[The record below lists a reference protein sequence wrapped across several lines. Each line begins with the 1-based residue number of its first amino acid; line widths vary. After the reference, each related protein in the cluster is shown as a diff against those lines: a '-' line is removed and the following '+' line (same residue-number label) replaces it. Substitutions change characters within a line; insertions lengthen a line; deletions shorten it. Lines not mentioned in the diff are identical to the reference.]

1 MNTVVINI
9 IVIVFIWFIAI
20 LIFKYIDW
28 QTDYIVSKYHKDKL
42 GIMPEVKGKFR
53 LTNLFGNR
61 LTYVTAEVF
70 DDIVIQW
77 GVSRDF
83 LLFKRAMGTIN
94 NREKEI
100 LTKWETMQKGK
111 TIKNSEGLYTYES
124 FDYDNF

>member
-9 IVIVFIWFIAI
+9 IVIVFIWFITI

-28 QTDYIVSKYHKDKL
+28 QTDYIVSKHYKDKL

-53 LTNLFGNR
+53 LANLFGNR

-70 DDIVIQW
+70 DDMVIQW

-94 NREKEI
+94 NREKEL

-111 TIKNSEGLYTYES
+111 TIKNSEGLYTYEN